1 MIPDEKPESTRI
13 HDRYMPYR
21 DLTVLYEGRSEVIP
35 LRVPDLSTHGMFINT
50 PRYFPQGSVLNLRF
64 RLPRT
69 DQWVTARG
77 EVRYCI
83 HDLGIGV
90 EFVEISLEAQQ
101 AIAEELRLIQEE
113 A

>member
-1 MIPDEKPESTRI
+1 
-13 HDRYMPYR
+13 
-21 DLTVLYEGRSEVIP
+21 
-35 LRVPDLSTHGMFINT
+35 
-50 PRYFPQGSVLNLRF
+50 
-64 RLPRT
+64 
-69 DQWVTARG
+69 
-77 EVRYCI
+77 VRYCI